1 MSPQFGILNQAIDG
15 RKQMQ
20 FSFLFNERWCH
31 WVSSGVFAFAMATLI
46 AGLISC
52 DSLNAQNLAVDRY
65 GGYYWDY
72 YRPGDVVAAR
82 MHAYADVVRSYGYGA
97 SKYGDYLIKRE
108 RAISMN
114 LDNRMKRLKYYF
126 DAKRINRAYREETHY
141 DVRERQML
149 SNSRMWQ
156 QVKSLPELA
165 NKNSGAA
172 QNFLLHRLSSTVLSF
187 QYASERGLL
196 NDQEWV
202 DYLQLDPEAYAHIWL
217 KQGETRFAA
226 STGKSLDLS
235 WWPHQLRDPLFEG
248 PRDKFLDARNAI
260 ANGIGSTVDFDE
272 LEALSDAHQ
281 ELADAVNMAF
291 QEAEKTPG
299 FKNKDRKATDE
310 RNEWRRAFR
319 FLDGMHVEIRK
330 LRQSGSR
337 ELVTGQMGFDPNEE
351 EANFVAFLQYM
362 QRNGLEFAPASK
374 DPKSIAAYNTM
385 FLLMRDLYLLAADD
399 DVAITDPKK
408 KYRNR

>member
-1 MSPQFGILNQAIDG
+1 MSEILNVKRNRMPTRRGSGFQIY
-15 RKQMQ
+15 RCL
-20 FSFLFNERWCH
+20 FLALTFFLGG
-31 WVSSGVFAFAMATLI
+31 GVCLEHTV
-46 AGLISC
+46 
-52 DSLNAQNLAVDRY
+52 AQGVVVNGY
-65 GGYYWDY
+65 GGYTWGYN
-72 YRPGDVVAAR
+72 RPGDVVAAR
-82 MHAYADVVRSYGYGA
+82 MHAYANVVRSYGYGA
-97 SKYGDYLIKRE
+97 SKYGEYLIRRE

-202 DYLQLDPEAYAHIWL
+202 DYLQLEPEAYAHIWL

-226 STGKSLDLS
+226 STGQSLDLT
-235 WWPHQLRDPLFEG
+235 WWPHQLRDPQFAG
-248 PRDKFLDARNAI
+248 PREKFMDARNAI
-260 ANGIGSTVDFDE
+260 AQEVGSTIEYDE
-272 LEALSDAHQ
+272 LSQLSDAHQ
-281 ELADAVNMAF
+281 ALADAVNVAF
-291 QEAEKTPG
+291 QEAEKTSG
-299 FKNKDRKATDE
+299 FKNKDRKATDT
-310 RNEWRRAFR
+310 RSEWRRAFR

-330 LRQSGSR
+330 LKQSGSR
-337 ELVTGQMGFDPNEE
+337 ALVTGQMGFDPNAE
-351 EANFVAFLQYM
+351 EANFIAFLQYM

-374 DPKSIAAYNTM
+374 DPQSIAAYNTM
-385 FLLMRDLYLLAADD
+385 FLLMRDLYVLAAEGDS
-399 DVAITDPKK
+399 AITDPKK